1 MKIDS
6 SEIRRVV
13 KAMYKKQGRLG
24 EFEKGYQKMTSS
36 ALQILNS
43 IDFSKLQLVI
53 NGSNPVTKRIITMLV
68 NCFPEW

>member
-6 SEIRRVV
+6 SEIRRIV

-24 EFEKGYQKMTSS
+24 EFEKGYLKMTSS
-36 ALQILNS
+36 VLQILNS

-53 NGSNPVTKRIITMLV
+53 SGNDSTIKRIITMLI
-68 NCFPEW
+68 N